1 MSYDFNTSQ
10 TRSILRNLNATSDG
24 EIEASV
30 VISTDGFTLASAL
43 REDIDSD
50 RYAAMSASLLALA
63 NRTIEEINIGK
74 MRQVMVIGTEGM
86 MLLNYISREAVLAVA
101 ARPKANLGKILLNTK
116 NCVAR
121 LQALITP

>member
-1 MSYDFNTSQ
+1 MNIESNASQ
-10 TRSILRNLNATSDG
+10 IRSVLRSLNGSSDG

-30 VISTDGFTLASAL
+30 VISTDGFPLASAL
-43 REDIDSD
+43 NDNIDSD

-63 NRTIEEINIGK
+63 NRTIEEIHIGK

-86 MLLNYISREAVLAVA
+86 MLLNYVSSEAVLAIA
-101 ARPKANLGKILLNTK
+101 ARPKANLGKILINTK

-121 LQALITP
+121 LQPFFK